1 MYIYNL
7 TKYTYIIHT
16 KLVISLFTSIT
27 GWPLFWR
34 FVAVLG
40 GTQHVKCYSYHA
52 CTSATVSGGER
63 MQQCMIQNHIFN
75 IRLLLNTCMDTNMQ
89 QTVLGNFS
97 LSRFFPLTFP
107 WFLVKSL
114 TFPWQ
119 LSNSLTFPAFPDKW
133 SPCILALRV
142 DVAFNVWKYNQ
153 QYYQN
158 VASTCSN
165 VRTVTRHRILPYRLC
180 FASAGGWSVLGR
192 VQLSTQFTADVQ
204 LLLIETLIALQ
215 LLLHWCLGSFQ
226 LIHRITQARQLRLS
240 HMVSLLVATRH
251 AYDNSTA
258 SNSRIY
264 TVSQKKTPMR
274 TIVHNFVK
282 FLPIFTILWLAY
294 SAGNL

>member
-1 MYIYNL
+1 MLYTQDVLTCPWCWMVTYFGTCWKKHHKWHYWCTSTIWQSDKVHIYHTHKARN
-7 TKYTYIIHT
+7 II
-16 KLVISLFTSIT
+16 LFTSIT

-133 SPCILALRV
+133 SPCNLLLVCVSFTIIGQPR
-142 DVAFNVWKYNQ
+142 N
-153 QYYQN
+153 
-158 VASTCSN
+158 
-165 VRTVTRHRILPYRLC
+165 
-180 FASAGGWSVLGR
+180 SVLIRR
-192 VQLSTQFTADVQ
+192 V
-204 LLLIETLIALQ
+204 
-215 LLLHWCLGSFQ
+215 
-226 LIHRITQARQLRLS
+226 
-240 HMVSLLVATRH
+240 
-251 AYDNSTA
+251 
-258 SNSRIY
+258 
-264 TVSQKKTPMR
+264 
-274 TIVHNFVK
+274 
-282 FLPIFTILWLAY
+282 
-294 SAGNL
+294 